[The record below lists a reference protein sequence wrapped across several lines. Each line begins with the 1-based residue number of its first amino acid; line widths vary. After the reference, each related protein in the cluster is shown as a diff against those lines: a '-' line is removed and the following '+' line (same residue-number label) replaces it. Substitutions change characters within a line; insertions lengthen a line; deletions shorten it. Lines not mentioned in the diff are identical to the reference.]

1 MEGPDW
7 ARHPLDVV
15 EQVATVSQPRYNSP
29 PMSNKLHQTLKSEL
43 DPNDEIYVSCYVR
56 ANGSKEV
63 HINANAMY
71 PNELPFVQGREL
83 DDLADMIRR
92 AADLIRSDAQPAP
105 VIAQTD
111 EMFLCHDL
119 AACSLSMWLR
129 VRREE
134 VIPHMPENECAL
146 GRVAALALA
155 DWLER

>member
-63 HINANAMY
+63 HNQRQRHV
-71 PNELPFVQGREL
+71 P
-83 DDLADMIRR
+83 
-92 AADLIRSDAQPAP
+92 
-105 VIAQTD
+105 
-111 EMFLCHDL
+111 
-119 AACSLSMWLR
+119 
-129 VRREE
+129 
-134 VIPHMPENECAL
+134 
-146 GRVAALALA
+146 
-155 DWLER
+155 

>member
-1 MEGPDW
+1 
-7 ARHPLDVV
+7 
-15 EQVATVSQPRYNSP
+15 
-29 PMSNKLHQTLKSEL
+29 MSNKLHQTLKSEL

-119 AACSLSMWLR
+119 AACSLSIWLR

-146 GRVAALALA
+146 GRVAAMALA